1 MKIPKRIKIGGHW
14 FTIEYSNGDKGFR
27 DSRFKGSWNN
37 IIVLNKGLKQS
48 KRESVLLHEII
59 HEISW
64 QNDLDLK
71 EETVSTIAEGLY
83 QVLVDNKLLREG

>member
-14 FTIEYSNGDKGFR
+14 FDVIHKNGETGFR
-27 DSRFKGSWNN
+27 DSGFKGSWSNV
-37 IIVLNKGLKQS
+37 IVLNKGLKQS

-83 QVLVDNKLLREG
+83 QVLVDNKLLRE

>member
-14 FTIEYSNGDKGFR
+14 FTIVYNNDALGFH
-27 DSRFKGSWNN
+27 DSGFKGSWNN
-37 IIVLNKGLKQS
+37 TIVLNKGLKQS

-71 EETVSTIAEGLY
+71 ENIISTIAESLY
-83 QVLVDNKLLREG
+83 QVFMDNKLLKE